1 MSFTTLAQ
9 VGYTN
14 TATINGF
21 NRYKPVVSYKPF
33 TYGES
38 THQGGY
44 NVASI
49 IALIKQLLACRQ
61 VAPPVTYSAPPVPAY
76 QPPAP
81 VYEPPPAPVY
91 EPPAK
96 VYEQAAL
103 VGRFRKQTNNVNR
116 IISDYNNHAQLKEFA
131 YIADGM
137 HREIQ
142 ELKDIAVGQDLAKIM
157 VTGGEGKA
165 ASFAL
170 ITKDGSEQVSQAD
183 LEKFGTI
190 LDPTTG
196 QYVPL
201 SKEYLADLLGRKLSD
216 KYKYGGADNP
226 HDDIGG
232 MLGHYYALYPEG
244 SIYYKCYDI
253 TAQIQSWTP
262 VMLDLDGNG
271 FNLTFDQN
279 TAFDLNGDGQVD
291 QVSWMARGSGD
302 AFLALDRNGNGTI
315 DSGKELFGD
324 QHGAT
329 NGYAELAKFDE
340 NGDGLINSQDSVFGS
355 LKAWVDTNANGIS
368 EAGELKSMADIGLS
382 QLKVA
387 ASQSNEILNG
397 NQKILES
404 TATLNGQQIE
414 TADVLLNALA
424 VNA

>member
-21 NRYKPVVSYKPF
+21 NRYKPAVSYKPF
-33 TYGES
+33 TYEQPS
-38 THQGGY
+38 HQGGY

-61 VAPPVTYSAPPVPAY
+61 VATPVAYSAPPVPAY
-76 QPPAP
+76 
-81 VYEPPPAPVY
+81 EPPAPVY

-291 QVSWMARGSGD
+291 QVSWTARGSGD

-404 TATLNGQQIE
+404 TATINGQQIE